1 MAEVGKS
8 TVLRWPLG
16 VNMDISIREA
26 VGKDLDTLVRFHGL
40 FMEHH
45 VGCDERFT
53 LRSGEQEKWRERI
66 SAAVED
72 ADALVLVAAE
82 DTDLVG
88 CAYTLIRPGA
98 MDFGPDRIGYLCDVF
113 VEPRYRRNGIARRFL
128 SSSQSWLRERE
139 IHTIEASWAVGSDE
153 AQCTWPSLGLTPISI
168 RGKMEF

>member
-1 MAEVGKS
+1 ME
-8 TVLRWPLG
+8 
-16 VNMDISIREA
+16 ISIREA
-26 VGKDLDTLVRFHGL
+26 VADDLDALIRLHGL

-45 VGCDERFT
+45 VACDDRFT
-53 LRSGEQEKWRERI
+53 LRSGVTEKWRERI
-66 SAAVED
+66 SAAVDDPET
-72 ADALVLVAAE
+72 LVLVAVE
-82 DTDLVG
+82 GTDFVG

-128 SSSQSWLRERE
+128 SASQSWLRERE